1 MYVSIGMEW
10 DMIDRQVEKN
20 AHFMSGMVNFIP
32 MDHTKCFAHNDLLT
46 AENRKKDVGVWHGV
60 RRR

>member
-1 MYVSIGMEW
+1 MEW